1 MTTALIY
8 ILPFLSGVLLA
19 IGVFWIKLPFFKLAK
34 CSVALLNTLVSDLD
48 EDEKFTAVNAQVFK
62 TTGTLFLVLGQS
74 AIVICLSAAIYTG
87 MFSLIFENALSS
99 GVKMSVL
106 AVGSIIPFLIPRKQT
121 SDYSDIAQLFHHLI
135 LDNYHLGKRLLARQ
149 IKDTEVNNHYT
160 GRFSRVLVTGLARSG
175 TTALTKELE
184 KRGPFASLD
193 YSNMPFLLAP
203 RLWAKIYHPG
213 QVENKERAHGDGVKV
228 GLASVE
234 ALEEYFF
241 KVMKQ
246 DLYILDNGLEKHA
259 LSEEE
264 NALYRKYQ
272 NSISGVDKV
281 YLAKNNN
288 AITRLPSLIKYN
300 PDLVVFVMVRDPLQ
314 HAYSLMIQHQK
325 FLAKQENDPFITD
338 YMTWLGHH
346 EFGSN
351 QRPFLLQEED
361 RDLHI
366 GDSNTIEYWL
376 KRWVSYYTY
385 VQQFETAHLLS
396 FEAYA
401 KDPVSTLSCIAQ
413 AAFIDLDVAEL
424 AVFPKKDVSL
434 DKSDSVLESTAY
446 KLYLK
451 LIGQCRNV
459 RL

>member
-203 RLWAKIYHPG
+203 RLWAKIYNPR

-246 DLYILDNGLEKHA
+246 DRYILDNGLEKHA

-288 AITRLPSLIKYN
+288 AIIRLPSLIKYN

-314 HAYSLMIQHQK
+314 HAYSLMLQHQK

-366 GDSNTIEYWL
+366 GDPNTIEYWL

-396 FEAYA
+396 YEAYA

>member
-1 MTTALIY
+1 MITALIY

-19 IGVFWIKLPFFKLAK
+19 IGVLWIKLPFFKLAK
-34 CSVALLNTLVSDLD
+34 RSVALLNTLVSDLG

-62 TTGTLFLVLGQS
+62 TTGTLFLVLGRS
-74 AIVICLSAAIYTG
+74 VVVVCLSAAIYTG
-87 MFSLIFENALSS
+87 MFSLIFENTLSS
-99 GVKMSVL
+99 GIRMAVL
-106 AVGSIIPFLIPRKQT
+106 AVGSIIPFLIPRKST
-121 SDYSDIAQLFHHLI
+121 SDYSDLSQLFHHLI
-135 LDNYHLGKRLLARQ
+135 LDHYHLGKRLLARQ
-149 IKDTEVNNHYT
+149 IKDTEVNSGYT

-203 RLWAKIYHPG
+203 RLWAKIYRPK
-213 QVENKERAHGDGVKV
+213 QTENKERAHGDGVKV

-241 KVMKQ
+241 KVMMQ
-246 DLYILDNGLEKHA
+246 DRYILDHGLEKHV

-272 NSISGVDKV
+272 NSISGADHV

-288 AITRLPSLIKYN
+288 AITRLPSLIKHN

-325 FLAKQENDPFITD
+325 FLAKQEKDPFIID
-338 YMTWLGHH
+338 YMNWLGHH
-346 EFGSN
+346 EFGAN
-351 QRPFLLQEED
+351 QRPFLLHEGEQE
-361 RDLHI
+361 LHK
-366 GDSNTIEYWL
+366 GDPNTIAYWL

-396 FEAYA
+396 YEAYA
-401 KDPVSTLSCIAQ
+401 KDPVSTLHCIAQ
-413 AAFIDLDVAEL
+413 ATFIDLDTAEL
-424 AVFPKKDVSL
+424 ALFPKKDVSL
-434 DKSDSVLESTAY
+434 DKTGSALESAAY
-446 KLYLK
+446 KLYSK